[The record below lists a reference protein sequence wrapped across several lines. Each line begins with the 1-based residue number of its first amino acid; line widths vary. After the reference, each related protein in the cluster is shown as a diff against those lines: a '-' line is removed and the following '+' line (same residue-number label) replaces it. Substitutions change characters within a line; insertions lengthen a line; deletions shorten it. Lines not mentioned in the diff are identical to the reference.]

1 MNRIAHLALLQ
12 LEQYDTERYLAAR
25 RNIDQSVDKR
35 IRWTGRLKLT
45 RLLSYPLGIVGA
57 NTLIASAVKT
67 AEIVTWYRTKAR
79 IAQLKQHGLKVVAI
93 AGSYGKTSVKN
104 YTYDLLR
111 TKYRTVAT
119 PESFNTIFGIAKCL
133 EYEVDEKTEIFIVEV
148 GAYHIGDITYLLQM
162 VQPDIGVLTGMAR
175 QHLERFGSWENI
187 QTAKGE
193 IAVYMDKVQGKLVA
207 NGSDEAVVKNVEKLG
222 VKPTWYP
229 TSPLDLLE
237 GGRNE
242 INLEGAKK
250 VAKLLGVTQFAGRVR
265 QVKNRF
271 EMTSE
276 RYGMAVID
284 DSFSSNDR
292 GFSDALTYLGQQ
304 TKYTRIL
311 VTPGLVEL
319 GRESNKIHEEL
330 GKQVVDNADYV
341 MLVGHNERTKSL
353 EQGIGGKVK
362 VIYIE
367 KTLDFMQAVK
377 DLKLKKEPLVLLE
390 NDVTENY

>member
-1 MNRIAHLALLQ
+1 MSRLANLALLQ
-12 LEQYDTERYLAAR
+12 LEQYDTERYLAASR
-25 RNIDQSVDKR
+25 DIDESVVKR
-35 IRWTGRLKLT
+35 ARWTGRLKLT

-67 AEIVTWYRTKAR
+67 AEVVTWYRTRAR
-79 IAQLKQHGLKVVAI
+79 IAQLKQRGLRVVAI

-104 YTYDLLR
+104 YAYDLIR

-119 PESFNTIFGIAKCL
+119 PESCNTIFGIAKCL
-133 EYEVDEKTEIFIVEV
+133 EYEVDAKTEVFIVEV
-148 GAYHIGDITYLLQM
+148 GAYHIGDITHLLTM
-162 VQPDIGVLTGMAR
+162 VSPDIGVLTGMAR

-187 QTAKGE
+187 QIAKSE

-207 NGSDEAVVKNVEKLG
+207 NGRDEAVVKNVEKLG
-222 VKPTWYP
+222 ITTTWYRGK
-229 TSPLDLLE
+229 D
-237 GGRNE
+237 RRE
-242 INLEGAKK
+242 INLNGARAISQAMGVSETEIKQVK
-250 VAKLLGVTQFAGRVR
+250 VREP
-265 QVKNRF
+265 KNRF

-276 RYGMAVID
+276 RYGMNVID

-292 GFSDALTYLGQQ
+292 GFVDALTYLGQQ
-304 TKYTRIL
+304 KKYVRIL

-330 GKQVVDNADYV
+330 GQEIIGHADYV
-341 MLVGHNERTKSL
+341 ILVGHNERTLSL
-353 EQGIGGKVK
+353 ERGIGGKVK
-362 VIYIE
+362 VIYIA
-367 KTLDFMQAVK
+367 KTLDFMRAVR

>member
-148 GAYHIGDITYLLQM
+148 GAYHIGDITHLLNM

-187 QTAKGE
+187 QTAKSE

-222 VKPTWYP
+222 ITTTWYRGK
-229 TSPLDLLE
+229 D
-237 GGRNE
+237 RRE
-242 INLEGAKK
+242 INLNGARAISQTMGVSEIEIKQVK
-250 VAKLLGVTQFAGRVR
+250 VREP
-265 QVKNRF
+265 KNRF

-276 RYGMAVID
+276 RYGMKVID

-292 GFSDALTYLGQQ
+292 GFVDALSYLGQQ
-304 TKYTRIL
+304 KKYTRIL

-330 GKQVVDNADYV
+330 GKQVVGNADYV

-353 EQGIGGKVK
+353 EQGIGGKVN

>member
-1 MNRIAHLALLQ
+1 MSRLANLALLQ
-12 LEQYDTERYLAAR
+12 LEQYDTERYLAASR
-25 RNIDQSVDKR
+25 DIDESVVKR
-35 IRWTGRLKLT
+35 VRWTGRLKLT

-67 AEIVTWYRTKAR
+67 AEVVTWYRTRAR
-79 IAQLKQHGLKVVAI
+79 IAQLKQRGLRVVAI

-104 YTYDLLR
+104 YAYDLIR

-133 EYEVDEKTEIFIVEV
+133 EYEVDAKTEVFIVEV
-148 GAYHIGDITYLLQM
+148 GAYHIGDITHLLTM
-162 VQPDIGVLTGMAR
+162 VSPDIGVLTGMAR

-187 QTAKGE
+187 QIAKSE

-207 NGSDEAVVKNVEKLG
+207 NGRDEAVVKNVEKLG
-222 VKPTWYP
+222 ITTTWYRGK
-229 TSPLDLLE
+229 D
-237 GGRNE
+237 RRE
-242 INLEGAKK
+242 INLNGARAISQAMGVSETEIKQVK
-250 VAKLLGVTQFAGRVR
+250 VQEP
-265 QVKNRF
+265 KNRF

-276 RYGMAVID
+276 RYGMKVID

-292 GFSDALTYLGQQ
+292 GFVDALTYLGQQ
-304 TKYTRIL
+304 KKYVRIL

-330 GKQVVDNADYV
+330 GKEIIGHADYV
-341 MLVGHNERTKSL
+341 ILVGHNERTLSL
-353 EQGIGGKVK
+353 ERGIGGKVK
-362 VIYIE
+362 VIYIA
-367 KTLDFMQAVK
+367 KTLDFMQAVR
-377 DLKLKKEPLVLLE
+377 DLKLKEEPLVLLE

>member
-25 RNIDQSVDKR
+25 RDIDQSVTKR

-79 IAQLKQHGLKVVAI
+79 IAQLKRRGLKIVAI

-133 EYEVDEKTEIFIVEV
+133 GHEVDAKTEVFIVEV
-148 GAYHIGDITYLLQM
+148 GAYHVGDITHLLTM

-187 QTAKGE
+187 QTAKSE

-222 VKPTWYP
+222 ITTTWYRGK
-229 TSPLDLLE
+229 D
-237 GGRNE
+237 RRE
-242 INLEGAKK
+242 INLNGARAISQTMGVSEIEIKQVK
-250 VAKLLGVTQFAGRVR
+250 VREP
-265 QVKNRF
+265 KNRF

-292 GFSDALTYLGQQ
+292 GFVDALAYLGQHK
-304 TKYTRIL
+304 KYARIL

-319 GRESNKIHEEL
+319 GSESNKIHEEL
-330 GKQVVDNADYV
+330 GKQVVGNTDYV
-341 MLVGHNERTKSL
+341 ILVGHNERTKCL